1 MQRKVWTILFL
12 IIFFPIG
19 LFLMW
24 KHQHFTKATRVIITL
39 FFLILILLV
48 SCSNGTSS
56 AEKAELKK
64 KEQQLI
70 NKEKELEKFEKKL
83 KEKEKEL
90 DKKSKECQKNDEEKK
105 KSEEQKKLEEEKRK
119 QEEEQHKQEEV
130 RKQEEQKKQQEQQA
144 QVKQEAATPAP
155 QPNQKQPTEQGGSC
169 NIKGNK
175 NSKGEKIYH
184 MPGQQF
190 YDKTNAE
197 EMFCSEAEAKAA
209 GYRASKR

>member
-1 MQRKVWTILFL
+1 MSEVGNKKEDKKRRGCGCLGCLGIIILL
-12 IIFFPIG
+12 IILLASCFNG
-19 LFLMW
+19 D
-24 KHQHFTKATRVIITL
+24 KDTTKKEDTKVKETATTKQEDERKQ
-39 FFLILILLV
+39 
-48 SCSNGTSS
+48 
-56 AEKAELKK
+56 EELKK
-64 KEQQLI
+64 QQ
-70 NKEKELEKFEKKL
+70 E
-83 KEKEKEL
+83 
-90 DKKSKECQKNDEEKK
+90 
-105 KSEEQKKLEEEKRK
+105 EEQKKQQELKK
-119 QEEEQHKQEEV
+119 QQE
-130 RKQEEQKKQQEQQA
+130 EEQKKQQEQQA

-155 QPNQKQPTEQGGSC
+155 QSNQKQSTEQGGSC